1 MIGGFLRAV
10 SLVCSLIV
18 LLSFAMFATDQA
30 SNGSKQTVATLGQED
45 GTGSAP
51 AGTPQANVNAPDPGA
66 RTERAREKQHGQP
79 REIIDDGNDILV
91 APFKSLVA
99 GSKSIWTQRIV
110 TTLLALLV
118 FGFGLRMLAAWVPI
132 PGRRS

>member
-1 MIGGFLRAV
+1 MIGSLLRAA
-10 SLVCSLIV
+10 SIVCTLIV

-45 GTGSAP
+45 GTPSSQP
-51 AGTPQANVNAPDPGA
+51 ASTPQGNVNAPDPSP
-66 RTERAREKQHGQP
+66 RTERAREKAHGQP
-79 REIIDDGNDILV
+79 REILDDGNDILV
-91 APFKSLVA
+91 APFTSLVS

-118 FGFGLRMLAAWVPI
+118 FGFGLRMIAAWVP
-132 PGRRS
+132 GVRS

>member
-1 MIGGFLRAV
+1 VIASLLRTV

-45 GTGSAP
+45 GTGSSP
-51 AGTPQANVNAPDPGA
+51 VRGPQDNVNAPDPSA

-79 REIIDDGNDILV
+79 REVIDDGNDILV
-91 APFKSLVA
+91 APFKTLVT

-110 TTLLALLV
+110 TTLLALLL
-118 FGFGLRMLAAWVPI
+118 FGFGVRMLAAWVP
-132 PGRRS
+132 GRKS

>member
-1 MIGGFLRAV
+1 VIASFLRNV
-10 SLVCSLIV
+10 SLVCALIV

-45 GTGSAP
+45 GTGSSP
-51 AGTPQANVNAPDPGA
+51 VRGSHENVNAPDPSA
-66 RTERAREKQHGQP
+66 RTERMREKQHGQP

-91 APFKSLVA
+91 APFKSLVT

-118 FGFGLRMLAAWVPI
+118 FGFGLRMLAAWVPGQ
-132 PGRRS
+132 GRRS